1 MIMEIKLKHLY
12 RHFKG
17 NLYYV
22 EDLALDSET
31 MKEVVV
37 YRALYGSFGLFVRD
51 KEMFLSKVD
60 KIKYPDVNQI
70 YRFELVG
77 EGDE

>member
-1 MIMEIKLKHLY
+1 MEIKLKHLY